1 MSFVHI
7 SWVGHFDPNNLES
20 LWTRSLPT
28 PARPI
33 DEGAA
38 RALLATFGE
47 EVERCVSFE
56 GACAYCEWSAG
67 RIDVMERAREYA
79 DRLAD
84 QQRAIVLEDPPRRV
98 RYPPVAVQSFEEAG
112 RAWAERREGTRISGR

>member
-1 MSFVHI
+1 MSFIHI

-20 LWTRSLPT
+20 LWTRPLPT

-33 DEGAA
+33 DEEAA

-47 EVERCVSFE
+47 EVDRRVSFE
-56 GACAYCEWSAG
+56 GGCAYCEWSAG
-67 RIDVMERAREYA
+67 RLGVMERVREYA

-84 QQRAIVLEDPPRRV
+84 QQAAIVPEDPPCRV
-98 RYPPVAVQSFEEAG
+98 RYPPAAVQSSEAAG